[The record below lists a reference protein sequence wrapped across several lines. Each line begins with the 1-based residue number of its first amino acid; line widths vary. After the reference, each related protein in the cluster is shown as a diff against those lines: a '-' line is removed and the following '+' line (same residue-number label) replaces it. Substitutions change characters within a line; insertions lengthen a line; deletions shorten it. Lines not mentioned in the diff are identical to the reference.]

1 MGHAA
6 GPAGRPPQASA
17 FWQHYYATPAPVRRP
32 DRDAAPGARVRL
44 PYLPALDGIRGVA
57 VLAVIVYHARP
68 GWLPA
73 GFLGV
78 DIFFVL
84 SGYLI
89 TALLLAEW
97 RRSQT
102 IDLPAFWLRRAR
114 RLLPA
119 LYLLLLVTL
128 AYAAIFKR
136 ADLAQLRLDTL
147 AALGYVTN
155 WYLIFRHQ
163 SYFQSISDPS
173 LLRNLW
179 SLAVE

>member
-1 MGHAA
+1 MGNRGGMEQGTGQNQAGHATE
-6 GPAGRPPQASA
+6 PARQPSSTTA
-17 FWQHYYATPAPVRRP
+17 FWQHYYATPAP
-32 DRDAAPGARVRL
+32 APGARPRL

-89 TALLLAEW
+89 TGLLMAEW
-97 RRSQT
+97 ERHQA

-119 LYLLLLVTL
+119 LYLLLLVAL
-128 AYAAIFKR
+128 AYAVVFRPAN
-136 ADLAQLRLDTL
+136 LAQLR
-147 AALGYVTN
+147 
-155 WYLIFRHQ
+155 
-163 SYFQSISDPS
+163 
-173 LLRNLW
+173 
-179 SLAVE
+179 